1 MQKIKEFLT
10 SSVAD
15 FASIAVFYALL
26 YTVGLKAAIG
36 GTMLFLAI
44 DAYRRHRMKL
54 GFPRIYLL
62 SSAMVLV
69 FGAIDLFSENPF
81 MIKYEAVI
89 SSLVIAAILMWG
101 ARGKSIIEQLVEQQE
116 GMPLEGQPDV
126 QRFFQLMTLIWAG
139 YFAAKAVFYYWM
151 GETMPLDRLLEL
163 RPVVGI
169 ASMIAM
175 VLLMT
180 QARHLF
186 SLLRRWGMLPAGPG
200 L

>member
-26 YTVGLKAAIG
+26 YTVGLKAAIA
-36 GTMLFLAI
+36 GTMLFLAF

-54 GFPRIYLL
+54 GFPRIYVL
-62 SSAMVLV
+62 SGVMVLV
-69 FGAIDLFSENPF
+69 FGGIDLVSDNPF

-89 SSLVIAAILMWG
+89 SSLVIAAIFVWG
-101 ARGKSIIEQLVEQQE
+101 TRGKSIIEQLVEQQE
-116 GMPLEGQPDV
+116 GTPLEGQPDV
-126 QRFFQLMTLIWAG
+126 QRFFQLLTLIWAG
-139 YFAAKAVFYYWM
+139 YFAAKAAFYFWM
-151 GETMPLDRLLEL
+151 GEIMPLDRILEL
-163 RPVVGI
+163 RPIIGTG
-169 ASMIAM
+169 SMIVM

-186 SLLRRWGMLPAGPG
+186 ALLQRLGMLPAGPG